1 MLKIGEFAKQTGV
14 SVGTLRYYESL
25 GLLEPSQR
33 AENGYRYY
41 EDAAIFKI
49 QFIKKAQALQFSLTD
64 IKQILTT
71 CEQGNPACLTVKKL
85 LNEKIDQV
93 DSEIQQL
100 HEFKAALKKY
110 RDQWSERT
118 LDQPDTPKLCSL
130 IDEVATP
137 LSNDDSAIAIT
148 SMTKS
153 MTKRRFS

>member
-14 SVGTLRYYESL
+14 SVSTLRYYESL

-71 CEQGNPACLTVKKL
+71 CEQGNPACLAVKKL

-93 DSEIQQL
+93 DSEIQQF
-100 HEFKAALKKY
+100 HEFKEELEKY
-110 RDQWSERT
+110 RDRWSERS
-118 LDQPDTPKLCSL
+118 LDRPDIPKFCSL
-130 IDEVATP
+130 IDEVTTP
-137 LSNDDSAIAIT
+137 LPNAELAIAT
-148 SMTKS
+148 SST
-153 MTKRRFS
+153 TKRRFS

>member
-41 EDAAIFKI
+41 ENAAIFKI

-100 HEFKAALKKY
+100 HEFKAELKSTVTDGL
-110 RDQWSERT
+110 RGLWIN
-118 LDQPDTPKLCSL
+118 L
-130 IDEVATP
+130 IYLNFAV
-137 LSNDDSAIAIT
+137 
-148 SMTKS
+148 
-153 MTKRRFS
+153 

>member
-14 SVGTLRYYESL
+14 SVSTLRYYESL

-41 EDAAIFKI
+41 ENAAIFKI

-71 CEQGNPACLTVKKL
+71 CEQGNSACLTVKKL

-93 DSEIQQL
+93 DSQIQQL
-100 HEFKAALKKY
+100 HEFKEELEKY
-110 RDQWSERT
+110 RERWSERS
-118 LDQPDTPKLCSL
+118 LDRPDIPKLCSL
-130 IDEVATP
+130 IDEVTTP
-137 LSNDDSAIAIT
+137 LHNDDSAIAMSST
-148 SMTKS
+148 
-153 MTKRRFS
+153 TKRRFS

>member
-14 SVGTLRYYESL
+14 SVSTLRYYESL

-41 EDAAIFKI
+41 EDAVIFKI

-100 HEFKAALKKY
+100 HEFKEELEKY
-110 RDQWSERT
+110 RERWSERS
-118 LDQPDTPKLCSL
+118 LDRPDIPKLCSV
-130 IDEVATP
+130 IDEVITP
-137 LSNDDSAIAIT
+137 LSNDELAIAT
-148 SMTKS
+148 SST
-153 MTKRRFS
+153 TKRRFS